1 MEESVYNSPS
11 LYLVSMGGE
20 NILFLRC
27 HGIFDTG
34 AVFQGHQKVVAKVRI
49 CLFLTII
56 VRVKNIWHEVFVKIV
71 LSLHGLV

>member
-1 MEESVYNSPS
+1 MKVLMLLSLLEGHIGKVILDITIHASKMRGLFMEESAYNSPS

-34 AVFQGHQKVVAKVRI
+34 AVFQGQQKVVA
-49 CLFLTII
+49 
-56 VRVKNIWHEVFVKIV
+56 
-71 LSLHGLV
+71 